1 MSSLSG
7 VAGKETFMEEFRVP
21 ESEITARNDA
31 IQNEMLANGIDGI
44 LIVQRTDLFYF
55 TGTSQNGCL
64 YIPAEGEPFLLIKKY
79 LPRASAESSVRQIAG
94 IDSIKE
100 VPGFI
105 TDYYGRLPERMGLE
119 FDVMP
124 VKQFNFYQTL
134 FPAVKFEDA
143 SPFILKTRMIKSSW
157 EIEQMAK
164 TAELSLATF
173 NYAKEILRPGMTE
186 MELSGILDAFSRK
199 HGHGARI
206 RVRDY
211 QTEAYTWHILSG
223 RSGGM
228 VGLLDSP
235 ASGEGTSPAFP
246 CGAGKKIIAA
256 DEPVMIDFAAVING
270 YHMDE
275 TRMYAIGSMPE
286 KALNACRAAIEIH
299 NSVLEKVRPGMKLE
313 ELFIHAEVLAGS
325 LGYAEYFLGPPGYK
339 VSFIGHGVGLELIEQ
354 PVIARGKKDRLEPGM
369 VFALEPKML
378 FPDEFSAGIES
389 VFLVT
394 ETGARLISMVPP
406 EVFIC

>member
-1 MSSLSG
+1 MRS
-7 VAGKETFMEEFRVP
+7 
-21 ESEITARNDA
+21 
-31 IQNEMLANGIDGI
+31 NGIDGI
-44 LIVQRTDLFYF
+44 LIVQRVDLFYF
-55 TGTSQNGCL
+55 TGTSQNGSL
-64 YIPAEGEPFLLIKKY
+64 YIPAEGKPLLLIKKY
-79 LPRASAESSVRQIAG
+79 LPRASAESFIRQIVR

-105 TDYYGRLPERMGLE
+105 TDYYGRLPARMGLE
-119 FDVMP
+119 FDVLP
-124 VKQFNFYQTL
+124 VKTFNFFRTI
-134 FPAVKFEDA
+134 FPAAEFTDA

-157 EIEQMAK
+157 EIEQMMK
-164 TAELSLATF
+164 TAGLSQATF
-173 NYAKEILRPGMTE
+173 SYAKEAIRPGLSE

-223 RSGGM
+223 RSGGI

-246 CGAGKKIIAA
+246 CGAGNKIIEA
-256 DEPVMIDFAAVING
+256 DEPVMIDFATVMNG

-275 TRMYAIGSMPE
+275 TRMYSVGSMPE
-286 KALNACRAAIEIH
+286 KALNASRAAIDIQ
-299 NSVLEKVRPGMKLE
+299 NSVLEKVRPGIAVE
-313 ELFIHAEVLAGS
+313 ELFLHAETLAAS

-354 PVIARGKKDRLEPGM
+354 PVIARGKKDILKPGM
-369 VFALEPKML
+369 VFALEPKLL

-389 VFLVT
+389 VFEVT
-394 ETGARLISMVPP
+394 DNGARIISRVPS

>member
-1 MSSLSG
+1 MSD
-7 VAGKETFMEEFRVP
+7 FRVP
-21 ESEITARNDA
+21 EDEIIARNET
-31 IQNEMLANGIDGI
+31 IQREMRANGIDSI

-64 YIPAEGEPFLLIKKY
+64 YIPAEGEPLLLIKKY
-79 LPRASAESSVRQIAG
+79 LPRALAESSLRRIVQIN
-94 IDSIKE
+94 SIKE
-100 VPGFI
+100 IPGLI
-105 TDYYGRLPERMGLE
+105 TDFHGKLPSVMGLE
-119 FDVMP
+119 FDVLP
-124 VKQFNFYQTL
+124 VKQFNFYRTI
-134 FPAVKFEDA
+134 FPAVNFTDA
-143 SPFILKTRMIKSSW
+143 SPLILKIRMIKSSW
-157 EIEQMAK
+157 EMEQMEK
-164 TAELSLATF
+164 TARLSLATF
-173 NYAKEILRPGMTE
+173 SYAKEVIRPGLSE

-211 QTEAYTWHILSG
+211 HTEGYTWHILSG

-246 CGAGKKIIAA
+246 CGAGKKLIEA
-256 DEPVMIDFAAVING
+256 DEPIMIDLATVMNG

-275 TRMYAIGSMPE
+275 TRMFAIGSMPE
-286 KALNACRAAIEIH
+286 KALNACRAAIEIQ
-299 NSVLEKVRPGMKLE
+299 NSVIEKVTPGITVE
-313 ELFIHAEVLAGS
+313 ELFLHAESLAAS

-394 ETGARLISMVPP
+394 ETGARLISMVAP